1 MIRLAARHITPQTLD
16 EYISGGVMAALPI
29 AGEPSARLVVDASN
43 ETLRLEISWDG
54 EQPPTISDYVHIA
67 TDVRFRQGRNW
78 ATLSVRGTRF
88 FPEAY
93 PLLCLVADL
102 VQLESMTFAVAVELG
117 LARYHDLLRA
127 SEHMPI
133 REEVGLYGELLALS
147 HLVTTLGPEKAL
159 QAWRGGDS
167 NEEHDFGLPDDDVEV
182 KTTTADSRRHWIG
195 SISQL
200 EATVGRPLWLL
211 SIQVTGAGASDGKRL
226 PDVIDR
232 LTDRLPTTLHTL
244 FETRLAG
251 TSYRPGQPRD
261 SFRLL
266 RLRSAP
272 TCYHVD
278 ANMPRL
284 TRSLLAASEI
294 QLDRIDE
301 VSYTIRLD
309 GIAPASTWPTPL
321 HGFTEEGNTST

>member
-1 MIRLAARHITPQTLD
+1 MTDPPARHISPQSLD
-16 EYISGGVMAALPI
+16 EYISAGVVAALPI
-29 AGEPSARLVVDASN
+29 AGEPTVQLVVDAAN

-54 EQPPTISDYVHIA
+54 EQPPTISDYVHIS
-67 TDVRFRQGRNW
+67 TDVRFRQGVNW
-78 ATLSVRGTRF
+78 ATLSVHGTRF

-102 VQLESMTFAVAVELG
+102 VQLESTTFAVAVERG
-117 LARYHDLLRA
+117 LARYHDLLSA

-133 REEVGLYGELLALS
+133 REEIGLYGELLALS
-147 HLVTTLGPEKAL
+147 HVVTTLGPEAAL

-167 NEEHDFGLPDDDVEV
+167 SEEHDFGLPGQDVEV

-200 EATVGRPLWLL
+200 EPTLDRPLWLL
-211 SIQVTGAGASDGKRL
+211 SIQVTGAGASDGERL
-226 PDVIDR
+226 PDLVDR
-232 LTDRLPTTLHTL
+232 LVDQLPTTFHSL
-244 FETRLAG
+244 FKTRLAG
-251 TSYRPGQPRD
+251 TSYRPDQPRD
-261 SFRLL
+261 TFRLL

-272 TCYHVD
+272 ACYRVD
-278 ANMPRL
+278 ASLPRL
-284 TRSLLAASEI
+284 TRSLLSASAI

-309 GIAPASTWPTPL
+309 GLAPASAWPKPL
-321 HGFTEEGNTST
+321 HGFAEKGSTST